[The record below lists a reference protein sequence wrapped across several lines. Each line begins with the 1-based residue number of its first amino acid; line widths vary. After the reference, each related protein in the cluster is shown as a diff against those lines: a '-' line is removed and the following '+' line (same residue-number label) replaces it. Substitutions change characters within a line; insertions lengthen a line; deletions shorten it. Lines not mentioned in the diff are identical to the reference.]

1 MDQSRYD
8 HTSEY
13 RKILVAGRGRHRSK
27 SSIENLKLAYNT
39 MLPISEAEKSDLVR
53 LCRSEIIPKELWQW
67 YEMLSTNRAED
78 RVPEPGAEGDTED

>member
-53 LCRSEIIPKELWQW
+53 LCRSEIIPKELWPW
-67 YEMLSTNRAED
+67 YEMLPTNRAED
-78 RVPEPGAEGDTED
+78 RVPEPGAESDTED